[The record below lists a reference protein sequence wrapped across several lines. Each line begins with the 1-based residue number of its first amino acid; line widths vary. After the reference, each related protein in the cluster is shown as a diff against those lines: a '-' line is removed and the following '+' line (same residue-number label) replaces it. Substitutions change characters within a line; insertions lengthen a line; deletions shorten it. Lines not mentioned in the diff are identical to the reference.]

1 METNGQKVIR
11 DALQVLAVV
20 KETDSPTTENQCGRR
35 LSVQGVTTQTST
47 TDPETKGESGS
58 EEESGSGWGGEGN
71 SSQEASG
78 SNQLVDNAE
87 RYGEGESKGPQ
98 GPGGFDGVHDSPVR
112 QDHPDEG
119 IRREPCYVLLGAA
132 SGGAYLSE
140 SEGEGSP
147 TRGSPVGESGDAKV
161 IAPPNR
167 GSTINDN
174 PSCDDVKES
183 LGFISQPKPRRLT
196 GIDTSTDTGTPIP
209 PPRDYTKRGIDGSTV
224 SHGQTAGFLLNPGA
238 IPCVPVSHHFL
249 DVSRVSAGSAQCSA
263 RNVLVP
269 VSRKRTSTMTSAS
282 ELAIPERATSDR
294 VSSDEP
300 YCTSLSAN
308 SSFIDPDNLS
318 TAESALT
325 LLNEILDNQRTI
337 LVKLKALE
345 EVKTE
350 VEVIKKTLSKHGL
363 ALSTL
368 EGQISCVMIAI
379 PSSGRSDA
387 AVDPKPDLKPLLGR
401 DKGRGINDA
410 ARPKGVNVSF
420 ESGSAG
426 SWKASSTSTVTME
439 PKPGVFP
446 EPIDPDK
453 TNAAGFKPT
462 GTNVSREVV
471 LALIETRIKDPRVAE
486 RMISILS
493 HAKTPKQL
501 QEVHDAILAQ
511 LRKAKQ

>member
-209 PPRDYTKRGIDGSTV
+209 PPRDYTKRGHRREYSLTWTDC
-224 SHGQTAGFLLNPGA
+224 GFLVESWCNPVCARVTPLPRRESCKCGKC
-238 IPCVPVSHHFL
+238 PVFCPECV
-249 DVSRVSAGSAQCSA
+249 G
-263 RNVLVP
+263 
-269 VSRKRTSTMTSAS
+269 
-282 ELAIPERATSDR
+282 
-294 VSSDEP
+294 
-300 YCTSLSAN
+300 
-308 SSFIDPDNLS
+308 
-318 TAESALT
+318 
-325 LLNEILDNQRTI
+325 
-337 LVKLKALE
+337 
-345 EVKTE
+345 
-350 VEVIKKTLSKHGL
+350 
-363 ALSTL
+363 
-368 EGQISCVMIAI
+368 
-379 PSSGRSDA
+379 
-387 AVDPKPDLKPLLGR
+387 
-401 DKGRGINDA
+401 
-410 ARPKGVNVSF
+410 
-420 ESGSAG
+420 
-426 SWKASSTSTVTME
+426 
-439 PKPGVFP
+439 PGV
-446 EPIDPDK
+446 
-453 TNAAGFKPT
+453 
-462 GTNVSREVV
+462 S
-471 LALIETRIKDPRVAE
+471 
-486 RMISILS
+486 
-493 HAKTPKQL
+493 
-501 QEVHDAILAQ
+501 QEDIYND
-511 LRKAKQ
+511 